1 MNQED
6 PQIQNRPITNDQKST
21 SRVASPLDN
30 MGAIRVYALAPHLRS
45 RITSIYMV
53 SSFVGAATG
62 SAFGALVWAQWHWT
76 GVCLLGVAISVLAF
90 GILLSWPE
98 KFMR

>member
-6 PQIQNRPITNDQKST
+6 PQIQNRPITNDQKSA

-62 SAFGALVWAQWHWT
+62 SALGAFRPCECRAPGNPFDQS
-76 GVCLLGVAISVLAF
+76 GRNS
-90 GILLSWPE
+90 
-98 KFMR
+98 